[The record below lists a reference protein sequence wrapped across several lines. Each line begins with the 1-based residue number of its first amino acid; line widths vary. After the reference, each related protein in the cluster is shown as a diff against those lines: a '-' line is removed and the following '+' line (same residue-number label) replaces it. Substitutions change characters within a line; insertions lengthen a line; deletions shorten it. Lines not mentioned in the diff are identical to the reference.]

1 METWLRKHNLLNLL
15 PVIQKE
21 GITIQFIKGC
31 TEEDIRLCSTE
42 ISPSVIQRTK
52 FIVACRDYIDIHT
65 PSIHPPTMA
74 PFVVPNNR
82 ANPSLQPSR
91 NASSLS
97 SFAPYSNTNNTEE
110 AHPTMA
116 PFFVPN
122 NRANPTLQ
130 SRSALLSSPYSN
142 TNNAEKA
149 HPPYSVY
156 SHLCCIF
163 EWQI

>member
-97 SFAPYSNTNNTEE
+97 SFP
-110 AHPTMA
+110 
-116 PFFVPN
+116 
-122 NRANPTLQ
+122 
-130 SRSALLSSPYSN
+130 PYSN
-142 TNNAEKA
+142 TNNADKV

-156 SHLCCIF
+156 SHLCS
-163 EWQI
+163 QRRMYYVH

>member
-65 PSIHPPTMA
+65 PSYSNTNIFIHRTHSIHIYVVNDACIMRTKPIYRTMA

-97 SFAPYSNTNNTEE
+97 SFLAPI
-110 AHPTMA
+110 HP
-116 PFFVPN
+116 
-122 NRANPTLQ
+122 
-130 SRSALLSSPYSN
+130 
-142 TNNAEKA
+142 
-149 HPPYSVY
+149 
-156 SHLCCIF
+156 
-163 EWQI
+163 

>member
-74 PFVVPNNR
+74 PYSNTNNADKVHPPTMAPFVVPNNR
-82 ANPSLQPSR
+82 ANPSFQVQQRHKKYQKHVIFHLGYITQITIDMTQQRKR
-91 NASSLS
+91 N
-97 SFAPYSNTNNTEE
+97 
-110 AHPTMA
+110 
-116 PFFVPN
+116 
-122 NRANPTLQ
+122 
-130 SRSALLSSPYSN
+130 
-142 TNNAEKA
+142 
-149 HPPYSVY
+149 
-156 SHLCCIF
+156 
-163 EWQI
+163 

>member
-65 PSIHPPTMA
+65 PSYSNTNIFIHRTHSIHIYVVNDACIMRTKRTMA
-74 PFVVPNNR
+74 PFVVPNTR
-82 ANPSLQPSR
+82 ANPSL
-91 NASSLS
+91 
-97 SFAPYSNTNNTEE
+97 E
-110 AHPTMA
+110 
-116 PFFVPN
+116 
-122 NRANPTLQ
+122 
-130 SRSALLSSPYSN
+130 SRSALLSSFPSYSN
-142 TNNAEKA
+142 TNIAPI
-149 HPPYSVY
+149 H
-156 SHLCCIF
+156 H
-163 EWQI
+163 

>member
-82 ANPSLQPSR
+82 ANPSFQVQQRHKKYQKHVIFHLGYITQITIDMTQQRKR
-91 NASSLS
+91 N
-97 SFAPYSNTNNTEE
+97 
-110 AHPTMA
+110 
-116 PFFVPN
+116 
-122 NRANPTLQ
+122 
-130 SRSALLSSPYSN
+130 
-142 TNNAEKA
+142 
-149 HPPYSVY
+149 
-156 SHLCCIF
+156 
-163 EWQI
+163 